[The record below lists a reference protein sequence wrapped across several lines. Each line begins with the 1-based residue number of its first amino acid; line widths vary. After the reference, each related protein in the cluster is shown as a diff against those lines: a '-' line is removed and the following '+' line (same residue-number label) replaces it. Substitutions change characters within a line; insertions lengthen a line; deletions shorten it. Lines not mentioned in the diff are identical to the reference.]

1 MIKYENRN
9 MKEKFDMLEYSK
21 QILFLEF
28 FECKCDSRKSTKRN
42 FQPYLW
48 NYDNRHNVSQYQ
60 FRSRCEYFKLLQSV
74 DKLLLAK
81 QKLGSLNK
89 KGSLMR
95 FKKLFRTLK
104 PDYDIYLWVKNLND
118 TGSSVYKDEV
128 KLLKEF
134 KTYIFRKG
142 KKKKINVSNTIKFVK
157 QRLDK
162 FEEKLDSLQLKSPE
176 YHPKSPS
183 L

>member
-1 MIKYENRN
+1 
-9 MKEKFDMLEYSK
+9 
-21 QILFLEF
+21 
-28 FECKCDSRKSTKRN
+28 
-42 FQPYLW
+42 
-48 NYDNRHNVSQYQ
+48 
-60 FRSRCEYFKLLQSV
+60 
-74 DKLLLAK
+74 
-81 QKLGSLNK
+81 
-89 KGSLMR
+89 MR

-118 TGSSVYKDEV
+118 TSSSVYKDEV
-128 KLLKEF
+128 KLLKDF

-142 KKKKINVSNTIKFVK
+142 KKKKINVSDTIKSVK

>member
-1 MIKYENRN
+1 
-9 MKEKFDMLEYSK
+9 MKEKFDMLEHSK

-28 FECKCDSRKSTKRN
+28 FECKYDSRKSTKRN
-42 FQPYLW
+42 FQPHLW
-48 NYDNRHNVSQYQ
+48 NYDNQHNVFQCQ

-74 DKLLLAK
+74 DKSLPAK

-128 KLLKEF
+128 KLLKDF

-142 KKKKINVSNTIKFVK
+142 KKKKINVSDTIKSVK